1 RLALHQRLEAA
12 LGGEAAMTLMQHL
25 PPGGST
31 DVATKGDIGTLE
43 LRFDGLEA
51 RFDGL
56 ERRMDRFENRMDRFE
71 TLFTDQMDRLETLF
85 TDQTGRLESR
95 FTDQT
100 GRFESRFTDQTD
112 RFESRFTDQTG
123 RFGDQME
130 RLHQR
135 MDIFHQELRGQ
146 TRVYI
151 LAMLGAM
158 ATNTSI
164 IVAAIRFT

>member
-1 RLALHQRLEAA
+1 MALLRIDLKGETMVVDERARLALHQRLEAV

-43 LRFDGLEA
+43 RRFDGQEA

-56 ERRMDRFENRMDRFE
+56 ERRMDQFEDRM
-71 TLFTDQMDRLETLF
+71 
-85 TDQTGRLESR
+85 S
-95 FTDQT
+95 
-100 GRFESRFTDQTD
+100 RFESRMDQ
-112 RFESRFTDQTG
+112 FESRFIDQMG
-123 RFGDQME
+123 RFGDQMERFGDQME

-135 MDIFHQELRGQ
+135 MDVFHQELRGQ

-164 IVAAIRFT
+164 VVAAIRFT